1 MIVFLYEGTFCM
13 MNNYRSSNT
22 YTDYLFADR
31 NQHLYHSVSHKPI
44 FFKKMIQSNET
55 IQFLKHFYPHNYKM
69 QKNILKNF
77 TKNYSNNMNLHVL
90 LEFYHMEGDFDEIA
104 LMIKQMKK
112 TNNSTNQAWA
122 SLYDLMLQYRLNQTS
137 PQEIINILLETPT
150 STHEM
155 KLFSLIIHLLSVFR
169 LSLYDSFNKVSKH
182 VLPLLDSIDNDY
194 LRNSYKFQ
202 LMQIYATAKLYKNNI
217 ETSRLLCTQMLD
229 KNLNIYYPTVYS
241 DIYHTLATSYICTN
255 FDTCIYWLNKA
266 SSSLFSLST
275 AYSYKKIKNIQKTL
289 YFAENFWR
297 KNLNYLP
304 SDRTEA
310 AHRLIVTNQ
319 KKEALTLLHQILIQ
333 KGYFTPLQE
342 YYYGIAS
349 NDYSKIL
356 SAKEKFLWE
365 SNSFYL
371 QLFSE
376 ETLNQ
381 YGIIGTS
388 GKMFT

>member
-1 MIVFLYEGTFCM
+1 M
-13 MNNYRSSNT
+13 SNHRISNK
-22 YTDYLFADR
+22 YTDYLFSDR
-31 NQHLYHSVSHKPI
+31 SQHLYHSVSHKPI

-55 IQFLKHFYPHNYKM
+55 IRFLKHSYPHNYKM

-77 TKNYSNNMNLHVL
+77 TKNHYNNMNVHVL

-104 LMIKQMKK
+104 LIIKQIKN
-112 TNNSTNQAWA
+112 TSDHTSQTWA
-122 SLYDLMLQYRLNQTS
+122 SLYDLMLQYRLNKTP
-137 PQEIINILLETPT
+137 PQEIINTLLETPT

-155 KLFSLIIHLLSVFR
+155 KLFALIIHLLSVFR

-182 VLPLLDSIDNDY
+182 VLPLLDSITNDY

-202 LMQIYATAKLYKNNI
+202 LMQIYATAKLYKNNV

-229 KNLNIYYPTVYS
+229 KNLNIYYPTIHS
-241 DIYHTLATSYICTN
+241 NIYHTLATSYLGTN
-255 FDTCIYWLNKA
+255 FDTCMYWLNKA

-275 AYSYKKIKNIQKTL
+275 AYSYKKMQNIQKTL

-304 SDRTEA
+304 SDPTEA
-310 AHRLIVTNQ
+310 VHRLIVTDQ
-319 KKEALTLLHQILIQ
+319 KKEAITLLHQISVQ

-356 SAKEKFLWE
+356 SAKEKFLWQ
-365 SNSFYL
+365 SNLFYL

-376 ETLNQ
+376 ETLNR
-381 YGIIGTS
+381 YGVMGKS
-388 GKMFT
+388 GKMFS